1 MEKAFEIINLNK
13 SYKGFSLK
21 NVNLSLPKGYI
32 MGFVGANGAGK
43 STTIGCLLNMV
54 KADSGSIKILG
65 KETAKLTAADKEK
78 LGVVMDGCP
87 FAEVFNVMD
96 IKKVIS
102 NIYKTFDDEQF
113 EKLIKKFNLP
123 KDKQIKEFSTGMRAK
138 LNIAVALSHKAELL
152 VLDEATSGLDPVV
165 RDEILDI
172 LLEFVQDENKSIF
185 ISSHITSDLEKICDY
200 IAFIK
205 NGEIIFVENKDE
217 LKDKYA
223 LIHCTKQQ
231 FAEIDPSAVVGTK
244 QTEFNVSALVFKEA
258 VKEGMVAEK
267 PSIED
272 IMLYSTKEAK

>member
-54 KADSGSIKILG
+54 KADSGNIKILG

-231 FAEIDPSAVVGTK
+231 FAEIDPSAVVGAK

-272 IMLYSTKEAK
+272 IMLYSTKEVK